1 MAGDIINLRQARKQR
16 DRLKKEAEAAE
27 NRRKFGQTRSEREL
41 TQARQDKARVHL
53 DGHHLGD
60 SGDAAEPE
68 GAADKAPD
76 NSPDT

>member
-41 TQARQDKARVHL
+41 TQARQDKARAHL
-53 DGHHLGD
+53 DGHHLDVG
-60 SGDAAEPE
+60 GDAADPV
-68 GAADKAPD
+68 GAADKRPD